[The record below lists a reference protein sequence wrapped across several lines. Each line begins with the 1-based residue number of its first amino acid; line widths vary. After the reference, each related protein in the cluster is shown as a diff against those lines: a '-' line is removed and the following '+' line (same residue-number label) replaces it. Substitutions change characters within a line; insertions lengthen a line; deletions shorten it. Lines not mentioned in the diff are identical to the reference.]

1 MESRHKPLLLSM
13 GSLTLRILDSIPI
26 GGILKND
33 HQEGRESMRY
43 ADVSQKE
50 RKILDLTSLTVEEF
64 DQLVPAFEEAFQERM
79 KEWCLDGKKRT
90 GRKYQT
96 YMNCPLPTPEDRLLF
111 LTLTHK
117 SWSREM
123 ACSTNSSTVW

>member
-1 MESRHKPLLLSM
+1 RLRSGRQRLPLPS
-13 GSLTLRILDSIPI
+13 GNDREIALDSIPI

-50 RKILDLTSLTVEEF
+50 RKFLDLTSLTVEEF

-96 YMNCPLPTPEDRLLF
+96 YMNCP
-111 LTLTHK
+111 
-117 SWSREM
+117 
-123 ACSTNSSTVW
+123 